1 MLSHYKWLCND
12 LWFIFLS
19 VFSLLWGFHVFYVDV
34 LNNTHLQGVI
44 DRFETNEK
52 AVILL
57 ECIHQEF
64 TVETS
69 TLPKGSEVNIWVN
82 VKKENGK
89 YVVVSIDVNR
99 TDREKKKTKQLLLKM
114 QEIEARSMP

>member
-1 MLSHYKWLCND
+1 MLSHYKLLCHD
-12 LWFIFLS
+12 LWLIFLS
-19 VFSLLWGFHVFYVDV
+19 VFSLSWGSQVVYVDV

-57 ECIHQEF
+57 ESIHKEMI
-64 TVETS
+64 VETS
-69 TLPKGSEVNIWVN
+69 NLPQGSEVNMWVN
-82 VKKENGK
+82 VKRENGK

-99 TDREKKKTKQLLLKM
+99 TDREKKETKQFLLKM
-114 QEIEARSMP
+114 QEKEAKSMP

>member
-1 MLSHYKWLCND
+1 A
-12 LWFIFLS
+12 
-19 VFSLLWGFHVFYVDV
+19 VFSLSWGSHFVYVDA

-57 ECIHQEF
+57 ECIHKEM

-69 TLPKGSEVNIWVN
+69 NLPKGSEVNMWVN
-82 VKKENGK
+82 VKRENGK
-89 YVVVSIDVNR
+89 YVIVSIDVNR
-99 TDREKKKTKQLLLKM
+99 TNREKKKTKQLLLKM
-114 QEIEARSMP
+114 QEKEARSMP

>member
-1 MLSHYKWLCND
+1 MLSYYKWLCNN
-12 LWFIFLS
+12 LWLIFLS
-19 VFSLLWGFHVFYVDV
+19 VISLSWGSHVVYVDV

-57 ECIHQEF
+57 ESIHKEMI
-64 TVETS
+64 VETS
-69 TLPKGSEVNIWVN
+69 NLPQGSEVNMWVN
-82 VKKENGK
+82 VKRENGK

-99 TDREKKKTKQLLLKM
+99 TDREKKETKQFLLKM
-114 QEIEARSMP
+114 QEKEAKSMP